1 MSIFLKRVLKSED
14 ILNEDREDKSNI
26 KNQRHGVSTVGI
38 SRHFPTTYMNIFRV
52 SHTLVRSIEFST

>member
-26 KNQRHGVSTVGI
+26 KNQRHDVSTVRI
-38 SRHFPTTYMNIFRV
+38 SHYFPTTYMNIFRV